1 MKFAH
6 ARIVTNDVPRLA
18 KFYQAVT
25 GMKPQGDDRYVEFH
39 AAANLTLAISSQR
52 TIEATSAGAT
62 TPAANRSV
70 IMDFEVDDV
79 DKERARLGRLVNEF
93 VLEPTTQPWG
103 NRAMLFRDP
112 DGNLINVFAAVRTPA
127 PA

>member
-1 MKFAH
+1 MRFAH
-6 ARIVTNDVPRLA
+6 ARIVTNDVPSLT

-25 GMKPQGDDRYVEFH
+25 GLKPEGDERYVEFH
-39 AAANLTLAISSQR
+39 APSLTLAISSQR

-70 IMDFEVDDV
+70 ILDFEVDDV
-79 DKERARLGRLVNEF
+79 DKERARLGKLVREF

-112 DGNLINVFAAVRTPA
+112 DGNLINVFAVPRTA
-127 PA
+127 KA